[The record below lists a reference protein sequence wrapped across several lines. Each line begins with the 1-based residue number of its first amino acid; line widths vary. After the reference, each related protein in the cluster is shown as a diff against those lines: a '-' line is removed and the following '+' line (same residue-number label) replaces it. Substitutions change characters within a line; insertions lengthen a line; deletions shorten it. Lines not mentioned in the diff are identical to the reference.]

1 LRRKKRV
8 RFFQNFLK
16 FLKKYLNEEERMGNA
31 YDPWQEVKPVIKVVG
46 VGGGGTNAVNRMIE
60 REIKNVEFIA
70 INTDV
75 QVLKLSKAH
84 RLVQIGPKTTKGLG
98 AGSDP
103 ELGKKAAEESRDA
116 IKDALLGAD
125 LIFIT
130 AGMGK
135 GTGTG
140 ASPIVAEIAREL
152 GALTIG
158 VVTKPFSFE
167 GRKRLQVAEEGI
179 SLLKEKVD
187 TLIIISN
194 NRLLEIT
201 TPKTS
206 LLDSFSLADEAL
218 RQGVQ
223 GISDLL
229 TQPGLINVDFM
240 DVAKIMRGAGN
251 AWLGIGTGSGDKRAE
266 SAAKSAL
273 TSPLLEMSLSGAKG
287 IVVNIS
293 GSKTLSIHE
302 VKNAMNIISSNAD
315 QDANIIFGV
324 TIDDELGDQIKI
336 VVVATNFQPK
346 YEPQGKIKELE
357 EIPTIEDLRIP
368 SFLRKRREEKD

>member
-1 LRRKKRV
+1 
-8 RFFQNFLK
+8 
-16 FLKKYLNEEERMGNA
+16 M
-31 YDPWQEVKPVIKVVG
+31 
-46 VGGGGTNAVNRMIE
+46 
-60 REIKNVEFIA
+60 
-70 INTDV
+70 
-75 QVLKLSKAH
+75 
-84 RLVQIGPKTTKGLG
+84 
-98 AGSDP
+98 
-103 ELGKKAAEESRDA
+103 
-116 IKDALLGAD
+116 
-125 LIFIT
+125 
-130 AGMGK
+130 
-135 GTGTG
+135 
-140 ASPIVAEIAREL
+140 

-158 VVTKPFSFE
+158 VVTKPFAFE
-167 GRKRLQVAEEGI
+167 GRKRLQIAEEGI

-251 AWLGIGTGSGDKRAE
+251 AWLGIGIGSGEKRAE
-266 SAAKSAL
+266 TAAKNAL

-287 IVVNIS
+287 VVVNIS
-293 GSKTLSIHE
+293 GNKSLSIHE
-302 VKNAMNIISSNAD
+302 VNNAMKIISSNAD

-346 YEPQGKIKELE
+346 LGPQGKFEELE
-357 EIPTIEDLRIP
+357 KEIVTTEDLRIP

>member
-1 LRRKKRV
+1 
-8 RFFQNFLK
+8 
-16 FLKKYLNEEERMGNA
+16 MGNA
-31 YDPWQEVKPVIKVVG
+31 YDPWQETKPIIKVVG
-46 VGGGGTNAVNRMIE
+46 VGGAGTNAVNRMIE
-60 REIKNVEFIA
+60 RDVKNVEFIA

-103 ELGKKAAEESRDA
+103 ELGAKAASESKEE

-125 LIFIT
+125 LVFIT

-140 ASPIVAEIAREL
+140 ASPIVAEIAREI

-158 VVTKPFSFE
+158 VVTKPFTFE
-167 GRKRLQVAEEGI
+167 GRKRMMIADEGVEQ
-179 SLLKEKVD
+179 LKEKVD
-187 TLIIISN
+187 TLIVISN

-201 TPKTS
+201 SSKTS

-229 TQPGLINVDFM
+229 TQPGIINVDFN
-240 DVAKIMRGAGN
+240 DISKIMRGAGN
-251 AWLGIGTGSGDKRAE
+251 AWLGVGMGSGDKRAE
-266 SAAKSAL
+266 QAAKNAI
-273 TSPLLEMSLSGAKG
+273 TSPLLEISLSGAKG
-287 IVVNIS
+287 LVVNIAGNKNIS
-293 GSKTLSIHE
+293 LHE
-302 VKNAMNIISSNAD
+302 VKRAMGVISNSVD
-315 QDANIIFGV
+315 PEANIIFGV
-324 TIDDELGDQIKI
+324 TIDEELGDQMKI
-336 VVVATNFQPK
+336 IVIATNFQPK
-346 YEPQGKIKELE
+346 YKKEAMLEGLESDILTPDDLKI
-357 EIPTIEDLRIP
+357 PPFLR
-368 SFLRKRREEKD
+368 RKRRTEEE

>member
-1 LRRKKRV
+1 
-8 RFFQNFLK
+8 
-16 FLKKYLNEEERMGNA
+16 MGNA
-31 YDPWQEVKPVIKVVG
+31 YDPWQETKPIIKVVG
-46 VGGGGTNAVNRMIE
+46 VGGAGTNAVNRMIE
-60 REIKNVEFIA
+60 RDVKNVEFIA

-103 ELGKKAAEESRDA
+103 ELGAQAANESREE

-125 LIFIT
+125 LVFIT

-140 ASPIVAEIAREL
+140 ASPIVAEIAKEI

-158 VVTKPFSFE
+158 VVTKPFTFE
-167 GRKRLQVAEEGI
+167 GRKRMMTAEEGVEQ
-179 SLLKEKVD
+179 LKEKVD
-187 TLIIISN
+187 TLIVISN

-201 TPKTS
+201 SSKTS

-229 TQPGLINVDFM
+229 TQPGIINVDFN
-240 DVAKIMRGAGN
+240 DISKIMRGAGN
-251 AWLGIGTGSGDKRAE
+251 AWLGVGMGSGDKRAE
-266 SAAKSAL
+266 QAAKNAI
-273 TSPLLEMSLSGAKG
+273 TSPLLEISLSGAKG
-287 IVVNIS
+287 LVVNIAAKKNIYLHELKRAM
-293 GSKTLSIHE
+293 GVISKSVDPE
-302 VKNAMNIISSNAD
+302 
-315 QDANIIFGV
+315 ANIIFGV
-324 TIDDELGDQIKI
+324 TIDEELGDQMKI
-336 VVVATNFQPK
+336 IVIATNFQPK
-346 YEPQGKIKELE
+346 YKREAMLEGLESDILTPDDLKI
-357 EIPTIEDLRIP
+357 PPFLR
-368 SFLRKRREEKD
+368 RKRRTEEE

>member
-1 LRRKKRV
+1 
-8 RFFQNFLK
+8 
-16 FLKKYLNEEERMGNA
+16 MGNA
-31 YDPWQEVKPVIKVVG
+31 YDPWQETKPIIKVVG
-46 VGGGGTNAVNRMIE
+46 VGGAGTNAVNRMIE
-60 REIKNVEFIA
+60 RDVKNVEFIA

-103 ELGKKAAEESRDA
+103 ELGAKAASESKEE

-125 LIFIT
+125 LVFIT

-140 ASPIVAEIAREL
+140 ASPIVAEIAREI

-158 VVTKPFSFE
+158 VVTKPFTFE
-167 GRKRLQVAEEGI
+167 GRKRMMIADEGVEQ
-179 SLLKEKVD
+179 LKEKVD
-187 TLIIISN
+187 TLIVISN

-201 TPKTS
+201 SSKTS

-229 TQPGLINVDFM
+229 TQPGIINVDFN
-240 DVAKIMRGAGN
+240 DISKIMRGAGN
-251 AWLGIGTGSGDKRAE
+251 AWLGVGMGSGDKRAE
-266 SAAKSAL
+266 QAAKNAI
-273 TSPLLEMSLSGAKG
+273 TSPLLEISLSGAKG
-287 IVVNIS
+287 LVVNIAGNKNIS
-293 GSKTLSIHE
+293 LHE
-302 VKNAMNIISSNAD
+302 VKRAMGVISNSVD
-315 QDANIIFGV
+315 PEANIIFGV
-324 TIDDELGDQIKI
+324 TIDEELGDQMKI
-336 VVVATNFQPK
+336 IVIATNFQPK
-346 YEPQGKIKELE
+346 YKKEAILEGLESDILTPDDLKI
-357 EIPTIEDLRIP
+357 PPFLR
-368 SFLRKRREEKD
+368 RKRRTEEE

>member
-1 LRRKKRV
+1 
-8 RFFQNFLK
+8 
-16 FLKKYLNEEERMGNA
+16 MGNA

-60 REIKNVEFIA
+60 RDIKNVEFIA

-116 IKDALLGAD
+116 IRDALMGAD

-140 ASPIVAEIAREL
+140 ASPIVAELAREL

-179 SLLKEKVD
+179 ALLKEKVD

-201 TPKTS
+201 SPKTS

-251 AWLGIGTGSGDKRAE
+251 AWLGIGMGSGEKRAE
-266 SAAKSAL
+266 TAAKNAL

-346 YEPQGKIKELE
+346 YGPQGKIEELE
-357 EIPTIEDLRIP
+357 KEIFTVEDLKIP
-368 SFLRKRREEKD
+368 SFLRKRREEKDWKDLEE

>member
-1 LRRKKRV
+1 
-8 RFFQNFLK
+8 
-16 FLKKYLNEEERMGNA
+16 MGNA
-31 YDPWQEVKPVIKVVG
+31 YDPWQETKPIIKVVG
-46 VGGGGTNAVNRMIE
+46 VGGAGTNAVNRMIE
-60 REIKNVEFIA
+60 RDVKNVEFIA

-103 ELGKKAAEESRDA
+103 ELGAKAASESKEE

-125 LIFIT
+125 LVFIT

-140 ASPIVAEIAREL
+140 ASPIVAEIAREI

-158 VVTKPFSFE
+158 VVTKPFTFE
-167 GRKRLQVAEEGI
+167 GRKRMMIADEGVEQ
-179 SLLKEKVD
+179 LKEKVD
-187 TLIIISN
+187 TLIVISN

-201 TPKTS
+201 SSKTS

-229 TQPGLINVDFM
+229 TQPGIINVDFN
-240 DVAKIMRGAGN
+240 DISKIMRGAGN
-251 AWLGIGTGSGDKRAE
+251 AWLGVGMGSGDKRAE
-266 SAAKSAL
+266 QAAKNAI
-273 TSPLLEMSLSGAKG
+273 TSPLLEISLSGAKG
-287 IVVNIS
+287 LVVNIAGNKNIS
-293 GSKTLSIHE
+293 LHE
-302 VKNAMNIISSNAD
+302 VKRAMGVISNSVD
-315 QDANIIFGV
+315 PEANIIFGV
-324 TIDDELGDQIKI
+324 TIDEELGDQMKI
-336 VVVATNFQPK
+336 IVIATNFQPK
-346 YEPQGKIKELE
+346 YKKEAMLEGLESDILTPDDLKI
-357 EIPTIEDLRIP
+357 PPFLR
-368 SFLRKRREEKD
+368 RKRRNEEE

>member
-1 LRRKKRV
+1 
-8 RFFQNFLK
+8 
-16 FLKKYLNEEERMGNA
+16 MGNA
-31 YDPWQEVKPVIKVVG
+31 YDPWQETKPIIKVVG
-46 VGGGGTNAVNRMIE
+46 VGGAGTNAVNRMIE
-60 REIKNVEFIA
+60 RDVKNVEFIA

-103 ELGKKAAEESRDA
+103 ELGAQAANESREE

-125 LIFIT
+125 LVFIT

-140 ASPIVAEIAREL
+140 ASPIVAEIAKEI

-158 VVTKPFSFE
+158 VVTKPFTFE
-167 GRKRLQVAEEGI
+167 GRKRMMIAEEGVEQ
-179 SLLKEKVD
+179 LKEKVD
-187 TLIIISN
+187 TLIVISN

-201 TPKTS
+201 SSKTS

-229 TQPGLINVDFM
+229 TQPGIINVDFN
-240 DVAKIMRGAGN
+240 DISKIMRGAGN
-251 AWLGIGTGSGDKRAE
+251 AWLGVGMGSGDKRAE
-266 SAAKSAL
+266 QAAKNAI
-273 TSPLLEMSLSGAKG
+273 TSPLLEISLSGAKG
-287 IVVNIS
+287 LVVNIAGNKNIS
-293 GSKTLSIHE
+293 LHE
-302 VKNAMNIISSNAD
+302 VKRAMGVISNSVD
-315 QDANIIFGV
+315 PEANIIFGV
-324 TIDDELGDQIKI
+324 TIDEELGDQMKI
-336 VVVATNFQPK
+336 IVIATNFQPK
-346 YEPQGKIKELE
+346 YKREAMLEGLESDILTPDDLKI
-357 EIPTIEDLRIP
+357 PPFLR
-368 SFLRKRREEKD
+368 RKRRTEEE

>member
-1 LRRKKRV
+1 
-8 RFFQNFLK
+8 
-16 FLKKYLNEEERMGNA
+16 MGNA
-31 YDPWQEVKPVIKVVG
+31 YDPWQETKPIIKVVG
-46 VGGGGTNAVNRMIE
+46 VGGAGTNAVNRMIE
-60 REIKNVEFIA
+60 RDVKNVEFIA

-103 ELGKKAAEESRDA
+103 ELGAQAASESKEE

-125 LIFIT
+125 LVFIT

-140 ASPIVAEIAREL
+140 ASPIVAEIAKEI

-158 VVTKPFSFE
+158 VVTKPFTFE
-167 GRKRLQVAEEGI
+167 GRKRMMTAEEGVEQ
-179 SLLKEKVD
+179 LKEKVD
-187 TLIIISN
+187 TLIVISN

-201 TPKTS
+201 SSKTS

-229 TQPGLINVDFM
+229 TQPGIINVDFN
-240 DVAKIMRGAGN
+240 DISKIMRGAGN
-251 AWLGIGTGSGDKRAE
+251 AWLGVGMGSGDKRAE
-266 SAAKSAL
+266 QAAKNAI
-273 TSPLLEMSLSGAKG
+273 TSPLLEISLSGAKG
-287 IVVNIS
+287 LVVNIAGNKNIS
-293 GSKTLSIHE
+293 LHE
-302 VKNAMNIISSNAD
+302 VKRAMGVISNSVD
-315 QDANIIFGV
+315 PEANIIFGV
-324 TIDDELGDQIKI
+324 TIDEELGDQMKI
-336 VVVATNFQPK
+336 IVIATNFQPK
-346 YEPQGKIKELE
+346 YKREAILE
-357 EIPTIEDLRIP
+357 GLESDILTPDDLKIP
-368 SFLRKRREEKD
+368 SFLRRKRRTEEE

>member
-1 LRRKKRV
+1 
-8 RFFQNFLK
+8 
-16 FLKKYLNEEERMGNA
+16 MGNA
-31 YDPWQEVKPVIKVVG
+31 YDPWQETKPIIKVVG
-46 VGGGGTNAVNRMIE
+46 VGGAGTNAVNRMIE
-60 REIKNVEFIA
+60 RDVKNVEFIA

-103 ELGKKAAEESRDA
+103 ELGAQAANESREE

-125 LIFIT
+125 LVFIT

-140 ASPIVAEIAREL
+140 ASPIVAEIAKEI

-158 VVTKPFSFE
+158 VVTKPFTFE
-167 GRKRLQVAEEGI
+167 GRKRMMTAEEGVEQ
-179 SLLKEKVD
+179 LKEKVD
-187 TLIIISN
+187 TLIVISN

-201 TPKTS
+201 SSKTS

-229 TQPGLINVDFM
+229 TQPGIINVDFN
-240 DVAKIMRGAGN
+240 DISKIMRGAGN
-251 AWLGIGTGSGDKRAE
+251 AWLGVGMGSGDKRAE
-266 SAAKSAL
+266 QAAKNAI
-273 TSPLLEMSLSGAKG
+273 TSPLLEISLSGAKG
-287 IVVNIS
+287 LVVNIAGNKNIS
-293 GSKTLSIHE
+293 LHE
-302 VKNAMNIISSNAD
+302 VKRAMGVISNSVD
-315 QDANIIFGV
+315 PEANIIFGV
-324 TIDDELGDQIKI
+324 TIDEELGDQMKI
-336 VVVATNFQPK
+336 IVIATNFQPK
-346 YEPQGKIKELE
+346 YKREAILEGLESDILTPDDLKI
-357 EIPTIEDLRIP
+357 PPFLR
-368 SFLRKRREEKD
+368 RKRRTEEE

>member
-1 LRRKKRV
+1 
-8 RFFQNFLK
+8 
-16 FLKKYLNEEERMGNA
+16 MGNA
-31 YDPWQEVKPVIKVVG
+31 YDPWQETKPIIKVVG
-46 VGGGGTNAVNRMIE
+46 VGGAGTNAVNRMIE
-60 REIKNVEFIA
+60 RDVKNVEFIA

-103 ELGKKAAEESRDA
+103 ELGAQAANESREE

-125 LIFIT
+125 LVFIT

-140 ASPIVAEIAREL
+140 ASPIVAEIAKEI

-158 VVTKPFSFE
+158 VVTKPFTFE
-167 GRKRLQVAEEGI
+167 GRKRMMTAEEGVEQ
-179 SLLKEKVD
+179 LKEKVD
-187 TLIIISN
+187 TLIVISN

-201 TPKTS
+201 SSKTS

-229 TQPGLINVDFM
+229 TQPGIINVDFN
-240 DVAKIMRGAGN
+240 DISKIMRGAGN
-251 AWLGIGTGSGDKRAE
+251 AWLGVGMGSGNKRAE
-266 SAAKSAL
+266 QAAKNAI
-273 TSPLLEMSLSGAKG
+273 TSPLLEISLSGAKG
-287 IVVNIS
+287 LVVNIAGNKNIS
-293 GSKTLSIHE
+293 LHE
-302 VKNAMNIISSNAD
+302 VKRAMGVISNSVD
-315 QDANIIFGV
+315 PEANIIFGV
-324 TIDDELGDQIKI
+324 TIDEELGDQMKI
-336 VVVATNFQPK
+336 IVIATNFQPK
-346 YEPQGKIKELE
+346 YKREAMLEGLESDILTPDDLKI
-357 EIPTIEDLRIP
+357 PPFLR
-368 SFLRKRREEKD
+368 RKRRTEEE

>member
-1 LRRKKRV
+1 
-8 RFFQNFLK
+8 
-16 FLKKYLNEEERMGNA
+16 MGNA
-31 YDPWQEVKPVIKVVG
+31 YDPWQETKPIIKVVG
-46 VGGGGTNAVNRMIE
+46 VGGAGTNAVNRMIE
-60 REIKNVEFIA
+60 RDVKNVEFIA

-103 ELGKKAAEESRDA
+103 ELGAQAANESREE

-125 LIFIT
+125 LVFIT

-140 ASPIVAEIAREL
+140 ASPIVAEIAKEI

-158 VVTKPFSFE
+158 VVTKPFTFE
-167 GRKRLQVAEEGI
+167 GRKRMMTAEEGVEQ
-179 SLLKEKVD
+179 LKEKVD
-187 TLIIISN
+187 TLIVISN

-201 TPKTS
+201 SSKTS

-229 TQPGLINVDFM
+229 TQPGIINVDFN
-240 DVAKIMRGAGN
+240 DISKIMRGAGN
-251 AWLGIGTGSGDKRAE
+251 AWLGVGMGSGDKRAE
-266 SAAKSAL
+266 QAAKNAI
-273 TSPLLEMSLSGAKG
+273 TSPLLEISLSGAKG
-287 IVVNIS
+287 LVVNIAGNKNIS
-293 GSKTLSIHE
+293 LHE
-302 VKNAMNIISSNAD
+302 VKRAMGVISNSVD
-315 QDANIIFGV
+315 PEANIIFGV
-324 TIDDELGDQIKI
+324 TIDEELGDQMKI
-336 VVVATNFQPK
+336 IVIATNFQPK
-346 YEPQGKIKELE
+346 YKREAMLEGLESDILTPDDLKI
-357 EIPTIEDLRIP
+357 PPFLR
-368 SFLRKRREEKD
+368 RKRRTEEE

>member
-1 LRRKKRV
+1 
-8 RFFQNFLK
+8 
-16 FLKKYLNEEERMGNA
+16 MGNA
-31 YDPWQEVKPVIKVVG
+31 YDPWQETKPIIKVVG
-46 VGGGGTNAVNRMIE
+46 VGGAGTNAVNRMIE
-60 REIKNVEFIA
+60 RDVKNVEFIA

-103 ELGKKAAEESRDA
+103 ELGAKAASESKEE

-125 LIFIT
+125 LVFIT

-140 ASPIVAEIAREL
+140 ASPIVAEIAREI

-158 VVTKPFSFE
+158 VVTKPFTFE
-167 GRKRLQVAEEGI
+167 GRKRMMIAEEGVEQ
-179 SLLKEKVD
+179 LKEKVD
-187 TLIIISN
+187 TLIVISN

-201 TPKTS
+201 SSKTS

-229 TQPGLINVDFM
+229 TQPGIINVDFN
-240 DVAKIMRGAGN
+240 DISKIMRGAGN
-251 AWLGIGTGSGDKRAE
+251 AWLGVGMGSGDKRAE
-266 SAAKSAL
+266 QAAKNAI
-273 TSPLLEMSLSGAKG
+273 TSPLLEISLSGAKG
-287 IVVNIS
+287 LVVNIAGNKNIS
-293 GSKTLSIHE
+293 LHE
-302 VKNAMNIISSNAD
+302 VKRAMGVISNSVD
-315 QDANIIFGV
+315 PEANIIFGV
-324 TIDDELGDQIKI
+324 TIDEELGDQMKI
-336 VVVATNFQPK
+336 IVIATNFQPK
-346 YEPQGKIKELE
+346 YKKEAMLEGLESDILTPDDLKI
-357 EIPTIEDLRIP
+357 PPFLR
-368 SFLRKRREEKD
+368 RKRRTEEE

>member
-1 LRRKKRV
+1 
-8 RFFQNFLK
+8 
-16 FLKKYLNEEERMGNA
+16 MGNA
-31 YDPWQEVKPVIKVVG
+31 YDPWQETKPIIKVVG
-46 VGGGGTNAVNRMIE
+46 VGGAGTNAVNRMIE
-60 REIKNVEFIA
+60 RDVKNVEFIA

-103 ELGKKAAEESRDA
+103 ELGAQAANESREE

-125 LIFIT
+125 LVFIT

-140 ASPIVAEIAREL
+140 ASPIVAEIAKEI

-158 VVTKPFSFE
+158 VVTKPFTFE
-167 GRKRLQVAEEGI
+167 GRKRMMTAEEGVEQ
-179 SLLKEKVD
+179 LKEKVD
-187 TLIIISN
+187 TLIVISN

-201 TPKTS
+201 SSKTS

-229 TQPGLINVDFM
+229 TQPGIINVDFN
-240 DVAKIMRGAGN
+240 DISKIMRGAGN
-251 AWLGIGTGSGDKRAE
+251 AWLGVGMGSGDKRAE
-266 SAAKSAL
+266 QAAKNAI
-273 TSPLLEMSLSGAKG
+273 TSPLLEISLSGAKG
-287 IVVNIS
+287 LVVNIAGNKNIS
-293 GSKTLSIHE
+293 LHE
-302 VKNAMNIISSNAD
+302 VKRAMGVISSSVD
-315 QDANIIFGV
+315 PEANIIFGV
-324 TIDDELGDQIKI
+324 TIDEELGDQMKI
-336 VVVATNFQPK
+336 IVIATNFQPK
-346 YEPQGKIKELE
+346 YKREAMLEGLESDILTPDDLKI
-357 EIPTIEDLRIP
+357 PPFLR
-368 SFLRKRREEKD
+368 RKRRTEEE

>member
-1 LRRKKRV
+1 
-8 RFFQNFLK
+8 
-16 FLKKYLNEEERMGNA
+16 MGNA
-31 YDPWQEVKPVIKVVG
+31 YDPWQETKPIIKVVG
-46 VGGGGTNAVNRMIE
+46 VGGAGTNAVNRMIE
-60 REIKNVEFIA
+60 RDVKNVEFIA

-103 ELGKKAAEESRDA
+103 ELGAKAASESKEE

-125 LIFIT
+125 LVFIT

-140 ASPIVAEIAREL
+140 ASPIVAEIAREI

-158 VVTKPFSFE
+158 VVTKPFTFE
-167 GRKRLQVAEEGI
+167 GRKRMMIAEEGVEQ
-179 SLLKEKVD
+179 LKEKVD
-187 TLIIISN
+187 TLIVISN

-201 TPKTS
+201 SSKTS

-229 TQPGLINVDFM
+229 TQPGIINVDFN
-240 DVAKIMRGAGN
+240 DISKIMRGAGN
-251 AWLGIGTGSGDKRAE
+251 AWLGVGMGSGDKRAE
-266 SAAKSAL
+266 QAAKNAI
-273 TSPLLEMSLSGAKG
+273 TSPLLEISLSGAKG
-287 IVVNIS
+287 LVVNIAGNKNIS
-293 GSKTLSIHE
+293 LHE
-302 VKNAMNIISSNAD
+302 VKRAMGVISNSVD
-315 QDANIIFGV
+315 PEANIIFGV
-324 TIDDELGDQIKI
+324 TIDEELGDQMKI
-336 VVVATNFQPK
+336 IVIATNFQPK
-346 YEPQGKIKELE
+346 YKKEAILEGLESDILTPDDLKI
-357 EIPTIEDLRIP
+357 PPFLR
-368 SFLRKRREEKD
+368 RKRRTEEE